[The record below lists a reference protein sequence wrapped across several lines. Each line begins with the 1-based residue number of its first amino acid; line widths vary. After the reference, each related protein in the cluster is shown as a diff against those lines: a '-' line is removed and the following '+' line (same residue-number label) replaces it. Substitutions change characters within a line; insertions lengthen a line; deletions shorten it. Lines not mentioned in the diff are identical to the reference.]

1 MIRLALRQFR
11 TEAAIGI
18 GLLAALAIVLG
29 ITGPH
34 LAQVSDAFQSAC
46 KPAGDCATAQNP
58 AFEIDLP
65 LRAFLPF
72 IGTVAPA
79 LMGLFFGAP
88 LIARELETG
97 TFHLAWTQS
106 VTRRRWLAVKLAL
119 VGSVA
124 MLIGGLLTWMID
136 WWMSPIDAANQDRF
150 DIANFGIHGVAPV
163 GYAAFAVALGTM
175 VGLLLRR
182 TVPAM
187 AATLAGFVAA
197 RLVVGYWIR
206 PHLAAPLHKSLPLAL
221 SVSASTGNSSI
232 GAGSTIPNGWVLST
246 SAVDKAGHAI
256 TTQSLIDRCHPT
268 VPPSPAFHSCLSN
281 FHTLV
286 TYQAGSR
293 FWPFQWAELGIFLA
307 AAIALC
313 GFTYWWLRR
322 QYA

>member
-46 KPAGDCATAQNP
+46 KPAGDCATAPNP

-79 LMGLFFGAP
+79 LMGFFFGAP

-124 MLIGGLLTWMID
+124 MVIGGLLTWMID
-136 WWMSPIDAANQDRF
+136 WWMTPIDAVNQDRF

-175 VGLLLRR
+175 LGLLLRR

-187 AATLAGFVAA
+187 AATLVGFVTA
-197 RLVVGYWIR
+197 RLVAGIGF
-206 PHLAAPLHKSLPLAL
+206 APIS
-221 SVSASTGNSSI
+221 
-232 GAGSTIPNGWVLST
+232 
-246 SAVDKAGHAI
+246 
-256 TTQSLIDRCHPT
+256 
-268 VPPSPAFHSCLSN
+268 
-281 FHTLV
+281 
-286 TYQAGSR
+286 
-293 FWPFQWAELGIFLA
+293 
-307 AAIALC
+307 
-313 GFTYWWLRR
+313 LRR
-322 QYA
+322 CTSPSRSP